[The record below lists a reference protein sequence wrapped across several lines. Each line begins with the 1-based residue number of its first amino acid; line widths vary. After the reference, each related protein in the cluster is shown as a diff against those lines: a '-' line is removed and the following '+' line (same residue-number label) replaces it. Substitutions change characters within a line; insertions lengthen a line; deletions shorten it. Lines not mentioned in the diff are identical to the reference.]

1 MFGLFGSKEERE
13 RNALRK
19 LAKKV
24 TERYGPP
31 ENRQKA
37 IAQLGELGTPEALE
51 TLCLRFTVRVD
62 PGITDDEEKETT
74 RGLLV
79 DAGAAAIAPLEK
91 FVTEHDDGIA
101 WGLRILAELAP
112 ERVLGAVVGEL
123 SRLGRIYTRDP
134 EKKLVLLKWLTE
146 HHAVAGSSPDLHRPA
161 ERGSGGGS
169 PPDLHRPAERGW
181 GGGGAEVEAAL
192 LPLLEDFS
200 DDVRISA
207 TRALAALAPGEPA
220 RDALIALLL
229 RDRDNARVRGE
240 VLDALAAIG
249 ADVKG
254 HRPGVEALLVEPFF
268 LDREGRVKK
277 RA

>member
-1 MFGLFGSKEERE
+1 MGLFGLFGSKEERE
-13 RNALRK
+13 KSALRK
-19 LAKKV
+19 LEKKV

-37 IAQLGELGTPEALE
+37 IEQLGELGTPEALE
-51 TLCLRFTVRVD
+51 TLCLRFTVRVE

-74 RGLLV
+74 RALLV
-79 DAGAAAIAPLEK
+79 DAGSAAVGPVER
-91 FVTEHDDGIA
+91 FVTGHEGGVA
-101 WGLRILAELAP
+101 WGLRVLAELAP
-112 ERVLGAVVGEL
+112 AEVLGVVVREL
-123 SRLGRIYTRDP
+123 SRLGRIYSRDP

-146 HHAVAGSSPDLHRPA
+146 HHAGA
-161 ERGSGGGS
+161 
-169 PPDLHRPAERGW
+169 
-181 GGGGAEVEAAL
+181 GGAEVEAAL

-207 TRALAALAPGEPA
+207 TRALAALSPGEPA

-240 VLDALAAIG
+240 VLDALSSIG

-254 HRPGVEALLVEPFF
+254 HRPSVEALLVEPFF
-268 LDREGRVKK
+268 LDREGHVKK
-277 RA
+277 RT

>member
-1 MFGLFGSKEERE
+1 MGLFGLFGSKEERA
-13 RNALRK
+13 RSALQK

-31 ENRQKA
+31 ENRQKV
-37 IAQLGELGTPEALE
+37 IAQLGEMGTPEALE
-51 TLCLRFTVRVD
+51 TLCLRFTVRVE

-74 RGLLV
+74 RALLV
-79 DAGAAAIAPLEK
+79 EAGPAAIAPIEK
-91 FVTEHDDGIA
+91 FVTEEEDGIA
-101 WGLRILAELAP
+101 WGLRALADLAP
-112 ERVLGAVVGEL
+112 DQVLRVVVKEL
-123 SRLGRIYTRDP
+123 TRLGKIYTRDP

-146 HHAVAGSSPDLHRPA
+146 HHAGA
-161 ERGSGGGS
+161 
-169 PPDLHRPAERGW
+169 
-181 GGGGAEVEAAL
+181 GGAETEAAL
-192 LPLLEDFS
+192 LPMLEDFS

-207 TRALAALAPGEPA
+207 TRALAALAPGEGA
-220 RDALIALLL
+220 RDALIQLLL

-240 VLDALAAIG
+240 VLEALAALG

-254 HRPGVEALLVEPFF
+254 HRPSVEALLMEPFY